1 VIPREPTTG
10 DLRPWARRAFEDAYR
25 RRPREQASRED
36 VAYGFLHALVWARV
50 ASAFHD
56 AGNVS
61 GPAEAAPPAGEPRS
75 QETSEAGKGGAER
88 SYRPGAL
95 PGKRRVRYDGR

>member
-56 AGNVS
+56 AGPDTW
-61 GPAEAAPPAGEPRS
+61 PAEAASPADESRS
-75 QETSEAGKGGAER
+75 QGTSQAGMGGVGGP
-88 SYRPGAL
+88 YRPGVL